1 MTVEKE
7 GPALMR
13 KKVARSKKASLGNSK
28 SLNDMLESSN
38 EEEDKQDR
46 KYRIMTNRNRT
57 REFYA
62 DPSMTDKRC
71 DEKFLE
77 EKSLKHSHVLIMIVM
92 MTKKIPKKIQCQI
105 NH

>member
-1 MTVEKE
+1 
-7 GPALMR
+7 
-13 KKVARSKKASLGNSK
+13 
-28 SLNDMLESSN
+28 MLESSN
-38 EEEDKQDR
+38 EEVDKQDR

-71 DEKFLE
+71 DEKILE
-77 EKSLKHSHVLIMIVM
+77 EKSLKHRRVLFMIVM
-92 MTKKIPKKIQCQI
+92 MTKKIQCEI